1 MDEINKGGL
10 FMKTVVDKAN
20 TRGYANHGW
29 LKTHHTFSFANYYNP
44 KRVHFGMLRVLN
56 DDSVAPGEGFDTHPH
71 KNMEVISIPLKGY
84 LRHGDSIRNS
94 EVITPGDI
102 QVMSAGTGI
111 FHSEFND
118 SGEEQ
123 LDFLQIWVF
132 PREENTAPHYKSYD
146 IRPVLKKNELGVMIA
161 PDGSAPA
168 SINQDAWFS
177 MGTLEAGLVKEYKL
191 HGKKNGV
198 YLFVIEGE
206 VEVANTV
213 LSKRDG
219 AGFWDTDSIAI
230 EVLKH
235 ATVLLMEVPME

>member
-1 MDEINKGGL
+1 
-10 FMKTVVDKAN
+10 MKKVIHKAD
-20 TRGYANHGW
+20 TRGHSQYDW
-29 LKTHHTFSFANYYNP
+29 LDSYHTFSFDEYFDSDRIN
-44 KRVHFGMLRVLN
+44 FGALRVLN
-56 DDSVAPGEGFDTHPH
+56 DDKVAPGQGFQTHPH
-71 KNMEVISIPLKGY
+71 KNMEVISIPLNGY
-84 LRHGDSIRNS
+84 LRHGDSIQNS

-177 MGTLEAGLVKEYKL
+177 IGELDAGQIKEYKL
-191 HGKKNGV
+191 HKKRNGV